1 MKIFDCFMYFD
12 EDIVLDVRLNYLNDY
27 IDKFVIIEAEYNH
40 KGEKRKPRFD
50 IKKFEKFKDKIIY
63 LLINKEVPGLEE
75 INDSSN
81 EDDKNGQHIMNALK
95 RENFQRNY
103 IVDGLKEASD
113 EDWIIISDLDE
124 IPNLKDN
131 NLNNIKSPIVFFKQ
145 LMMYYKFNLILENYP
160 WIGSKACKK
169 KDLKSPQWLRN
180 IKDRAYPWWRL
191 DTLFSET
198 KYIKIKTIE
207 NGGWH
212 FSYLKSPKDI
222 EKKLRS
228 YLHHTEYELNPV
240 GIKNIKEMVVNKKT
254 IYNLKADSR
263 SNKFNDGNKLM
274 KINLSLLPNYILE
287 NKDELKDWIEE

>member
-12 EDIVLDVRLNYLNDY
+12 ENTVLDVRLNYLNKY
-27 IDKFVIIEAEYNH
+27 VDKFVIIEAEYNH
-40 KGEKRKPRFD
+40 KGEKRKPKFD
-50 IKKFEKFKDKIIY
+50 IKNFQMFRDKIIY
-63 LLINKEVPGLEE
+63 LLVSQEAPHIEE
-75 INDSSN
+75 INDLDS
-81 EDDKNGQHIMNALK
+81 EDNRGGKLIMNALK
-95 RENFQRNY
+95 RENFQRNQ
-103 IVDGLKEASD
+103 IAGGLAEAED

-131 NLNNIKSPIVFFKQ
+131 NLKDVKSPIVFFKQ

-169 KDLKSPQWLRN
+169 KNLKSPQWLRN
-180 IKDRAYPWWRL
+180 IKDRAYSWWRL
-191 DTLFSET
+191 DAFFSET
-198 KYIKIKTIE
+198 KYITIKIFE

-240 GIKNIKEMVVNKKT
+240 GIKNIEEMIINKKT
-254 IYNLKADSR
+254 IYNLKVDSR
-263 SNKFNDGNKLM
+263 SNKFDGGNKLE
-274 KINLSLLPNYILE
+274 KFDLSLLPLYILE
-287 NKDELKDWIEE
+287 NKNKFKEWIED